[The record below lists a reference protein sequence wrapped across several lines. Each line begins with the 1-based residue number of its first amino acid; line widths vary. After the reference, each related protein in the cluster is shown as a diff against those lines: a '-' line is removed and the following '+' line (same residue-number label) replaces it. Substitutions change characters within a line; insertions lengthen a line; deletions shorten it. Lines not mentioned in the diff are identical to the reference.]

1 MAIRSRDFVGIAEE
15 IKSHELSAKGKIEQL
30 RGHISELSGRKSSLN
45 GTISYLEAAIAA
57 AYEDIDE
64 DGEPDYG
71 LIASLEAEKNS
82 AENELSGVE
91 QDLDSTDS
99 ELERSEN
106 ELENVLEEK
115 AQTLFEIQERAR
127 KTSQNIA
134 LAGGMYG
141 AYSGVGGSLQ
151 NSMQNSYSALSQ
163 AAGILGG
170 SVEGNG
176 TSASGNSASGVGNSS
191 SITGDGSQSSASTGA
206 LAAFVGE
213 QTPLGATPE
222 TIPLVPSQFS
232 SSQTDTVTPGTMP
245 NFHSGQVTINA
256 QKPQNFDSY
265 QTANEYASEAFE
277 GDESGDIV
285 RNSDSFCSMQ
295 TSAGL
300 EQTLSHEE
308 KEFSY
313 ASSTTSSLSAMD
325 QLTAYMQAHNYGAGD
340 FATYSMDPEWQ
351 KLHMAAYP
359 DSQLIQSLSGS
370 NIAQQQLQQYMNT
383 HNYGAGDFATYSMDS
398 EWQRLHKM
406 AYPDSGVIGSLV
418 GSSIAFQALHQYM
431 SSHNYGVG
439 DYHIYS
445 KDPEWQRLHGMA
457 YPHASVSKLYKTEFG
472 KDKAFSVER
481 NKKLGDRAKDF
492 FNNLFEH
499 SSQLNEEELISDVAP
514 SRVTNQILTGAMSV
528 SKGQQVKESIHQQF
542 SSLKTIEVSSLSR
555 ENLNTI
561 VEIAVKNLRDRY
573 GDREASSRFDSIKKK
588 ISFINDDQVRR
599 EMGRYYSPNICG
611 YYSPSSDTIKINM
624 DGNAM
629 VGDILATIDHEA
641 MHLLSKHSKTQG
653 GVLNSNIVYNNV
665 GMNEGITEMLSIKNM
680 QSINPDYVSN
690 SYNDEVEI
698 MKQFEGICGEK
709 VLLDAYLKND
719 ITAIAS
725 EFNKLMGNRKAF
737 EKFCNDMDILHYY
750 NNVNPRAVDAPIQR
764 LNAKAR
770 IYQKLD
776 LYRKAKN
783 EGGSVGGISSLTE
796 ETKKSASTEDRERA
810 DLQLRFGIGKR
821 DIKPDRTQE
830 SQIPTTKE
838 KRTTFLGG
846 LYGGRSLEQQAEDAR
861 MRRNSSSSSTSNGDG
876 SPYKEERQRSKTEDL
891 SR

>member
-1 MAIRSRDFVGIAEE
+1 MAIRSRDFVGIAEG

-57 AYEDIDE
+57 AYEDTDE
-64 DGEPDYG
+64 DGDPDYG
-71 LIASLEAEKNS
+71 LIASLDAEKNS
-82 AENELSGVE
+82 AENDLSGVE
-91 QDLDSTDS
+91 QDLDSTGS

-176 TSASGNSASGVGNSS
+176 ASGSGNSASGVGNSS
-191 SITGDGSQSSASTGA
+191 SITDDGSQSSASTGA
-206 LAAFVGE
+206 LAAFAVE
-213 QTPLGATPE
+213 QASLGATPE
-222 TIPLVPSQFS
+222 AIPLVPSQFS
-232 SSQTDTVTPGTMP
+232 SGQTDTATPGTMP
-245 NFHSGQVTINA
+245 NFHSGQATINA
-256 QKPQNFDSY
+256 QKQENYDSY
-265 QTANEYASEAFE
+265 QVANEYALEAFE
-277 GDESGDIV
+277 GDESGDV
-285 RNSDSFCSMQ
+285 ADNSVSYRSMQ

-308 KEFSY
+308 KEYSHVS
-313 ASSTTSSLSAMD
+313 ATASSLSAMD
-325 QLTAYMQAHNYGAGD
+325 QLTAYMQAHNYGMGD

-351 KLHMAAYP
+351 RLHMAVYP

-370 NIAQQQLQQYMNT
+370 TIAQQQLQQYMNM
-383 HNYGAGDFATYSMDS
+383 HNYGVGDFAIYSMDP
-398 EWQRLHKM
+398 EWQRLHQM
-406 AYPDSGVIGSLV
+406 AYPNSGVIGSLV
-418 GSSIAFQALHQYM
+418 GSSIAIQALHQYM
-431 SSHNYGVG
+431 SSHNYGIG
-439 DYHIYS
+439 DYSIYS

-457 YPHASVSKLYKTEFG
+457 YPHASTRKLYKAESG
-472 KDKAFSVER
+472 KDRDFSVES
-481 NKKLGDRAKDF
+481 NKKLGERANSF

-499 SSQLNEEELISDVAP
+499 NPQQNEAELFSDATS
-514 SRVTNQILTGAMSV
+514 SRVTNQILAGAMSV
-528 SKGQQVKESIHQQF
+528 SKGHQVEESIHQQL
-542 SSLKTIEVSSLSR
+542 SSLKKIDVSSLSK
-555 ENLNTI
+555 ENLNRI

-588 ISFINDDQVRR
+588 ISFINDDQVKC
-599 EMGRYYSPNICG
+599 EMGKYYSPNICG

-624 DGNAM
+624 DGNAT

-641 MHLLSKHSKTQG
+641 MHLLSKHSKAQG
-653 GVLNSNIVYNNV
+653 GILNSNIVYNNV

-690 SYNDEVEI
+690 SYKDEVEI
-698 MKQFEGICGEK
+698 MKQFEDICGEK
-709 VLLDAYLKND
+709 VLLDAYLNND
-719 ITAIAS
+719 TTAIVS

-750 NNVNPRAVDAPIQR
+750 NNINPRAVDAPIQR

-776 LYRKAKN
+776 LYRKAKK
-783 EGGSVGGISSLTE
+783 EGESVSGISSLTE
-796 ETKKSASTEDRERA
+796 EPKKPISVADREMA

-821 DIKPDRTQE
+821 DVNTARTQE

-838 KRTTFLGG
+838 KRATFLGG

-861 MRRNSSSSSTSNGDG
+861 IRRNSSSSSTSDDGG